1 MKKEFHYVN
10 EYRVELDY
18 SVEEN
23 LKSFKEEVLNQL
35 YKHHKESSVD
45 TLLFSGGMDSS
56 LILRGLQELGI
67 NPKLYT
73 LSHSKDGM
81 DHAPLLARARC
92 KQFGAKEPEVLHI
105 DKDDLFKHIDN
116 LTYKEGIAYPTTGA
130 YTMDY
135 ALSKMG
141 DIKLF
146 CGMSCEYRCYSDGI
160 IKLHLGPPFLRATRP
175 NRFYGFDSSETFLA
189 FVNHPIFKAN
199 YLNPIPSIKP
209 YGDNVWYIRD
219 LIYSDA
225 YPELGTPTK
234 RDNDEMHI
242 LEHFNEVVLPKIKA
256 MYPIPFLMKPW
267 VFDAKEYHT
276 KKEQQ

>member
-81 DHAPLLARARC
+81 DHAPSLAKTRC
-92 KQFGAKEPEVLHI
+92 RQFGVGEPEIFYV
-105 DKDDLFKHIDN
+105 DQDDIFKYIDN
-116 LTYKEGIAYPTTGA
+116 LTYKEGIAYPSLGA

-135 ALSKMG
+135 FLSNMG
-141 DIKLF
+141 DLKVF
-146 CGMSCEYRCYSDGI
+146 CGMSCEYRVYKDGI
-160 IKLHLGPPFLRATRP
+160 IKMLLGPPFLRATRP

-189 FVNHPIFKAN
+189 FVNHRIFKAN
-199 YLNPIPSIKP
+199 YLNPIPSVKP
-209 YGDNVWYIRD
+209 FGDNVWYIRD
-219 LIYSDA
+219 LIYKDA
-225 YPELGTPTK
+225 YPELGLPIK

-242 LEHFNEVVLPKIKA
+242 LNHFNNVLLPGIKA
-256 MYPIPFLMKPW
+256 MYPIPFTMKPW
-267 VFDAKEYHT
+267 CFDSNEYFA
-276 KKEQQ
+276 KKEQK